1 MVELEG
7 RSPLNKFCIDGLLE
21 TQKESC
27 EACED
32 KVQYLIQ
39 CRLGIEGGE
48 KLTDVIVQVSEC
60 RKTII
65 HVQLNVELL
74 NSDIRNLY

>member
-1 MVELEG
+1 MELEG
-7 RSPLNKFCIDGLLE
+7 RSRLNKFCIDGLLE
-21 TQKESC
+21 TQNESC

-48 KLTDVIVQVSEC
+48 KLTDVIV
-60 RKTII
+60 
-65 HVQLNVELL
+65 
-74 NSDIRNLY
+74 